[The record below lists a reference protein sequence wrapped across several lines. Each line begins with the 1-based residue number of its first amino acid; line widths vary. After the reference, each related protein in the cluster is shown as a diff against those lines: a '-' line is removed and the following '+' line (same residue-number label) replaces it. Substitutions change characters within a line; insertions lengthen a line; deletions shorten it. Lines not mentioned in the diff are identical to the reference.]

1 MKSKSIPALNE
12 AQEALME
19 SLMSSQPFVPNQ
31 ITNVEMTEE
40 PQVQPVVNIQ
50 NMSFGEMN
58 PLP

>member
-1 MKSKSIPALNE
+1 
-12 AQEALME
+12 
-19 SLMSSQPFVPNQ
+19 
-31 ITNVEMTEE
+31 MTEE